1 MGSVADSRQR
11 RLIREDD
18 HLIRSTL
25 QRARSWIFEK
35 GYSLTS
41 KMLGRVLDA
50 KSLLPIQ
57 VRIHYMSVFLTE
69 NRSLECILHS
79 VISIW
84 VQPLWDARA

>member
-11 RLIREDD
+11 GLIRKDD
-18 HLIRSTL
+18 HLIRNTL
-25 QRARSWIFEK
+25 VRARSWIFEK

-57 VRIHYMSVFLTE
+57 VRIHSTSIFLTE
-69 NRSLECILHS
+69 TRVSERILRS
-79 VISIW
+79 V
-84 VQPLWDARA
+84 V